1 MTFRFSIGELRL
13 KPLGNVQ
20 EITQTSSAGLNLGPG
35 FKILSVVPD
44 GPAAKAGLRVGDEV
58 LEIEGHPLKTMKPE
72 EFAALKRLPPGTTIT
87 IRYRRTDA
95 EPEEVKLVLIKG

>member
-1 MTFRFSIGELRL
+1 
-13 KPLGNVQ
+13 
-20 EITQTSSAGLNLGPG
+20 
-35 FKILSVVPD
+35 
-44 GPAAKAGLRVGDEV
+44 V